1 MRSRRKILT
10 AASIS
15 LWIIIVQVCQEMNS
29 FPALRLVELLNL
41 KKIKDKIVSALIV
54 LPDSELKKEKP
65 RTVCI
70 TGFPAK
76 LNPNELIK
84 WICNVGNV
92 ERYWLEVDDRGNR
105 LSLVMNSE
113 SSCNDLVE
121 LISSYPYGDV
131 ILTASKK
138 AVYNCCIKNIP
149 LSWNESK
156 LLQYCSRFGKINA
169 SIMTKVK
176 KSSMASV
183 EFSSIRECAKAIAC
197 NNDEEKV
204 GKEWDLNGR
213 IRKNWCSSAI
223 ILQRSGRRR
232 RNKRRRKLC

>member
-1 MRSRRKILT
+1 MRSRQKILT
-10 AASIS
+10 TASIS
-15 LWIIIVQVCQEMNS
+15 LWIIIVQVCEEIDS

-41 KKIKDKIVSALIV
+41 SVIKGKIVSALIV

-65 RTVCI
+65 RTVCV

-76 LNPNELIK
+76 LNPDDLIK
-84 WICNVGNV
+84 WIYNVGNI

-113 SSCNDLVE
+113 SACNDLVD
-121 LISSYPYGDV
+121 LISSYPFGDV

-138 AVYNCCIKNIP
+138 AMYNCCIKNIP

-156 LLQYCSRFGKINA
+156 LLQYCKRFGKINA

-183 EFSSIRECAKAIAC
+183 EFSSIRECAKAISC

-204 GKEWDLNGR
+204 EKEEDLNGR
-213 IRKNWCSSAI
+213 IPKNWCLSDI
-223 ILQRSGRRR
+223 ILRKNGR
-232 RNKRRRKLC
+232 KRRSKKRKRPC